1 MFIHLLTIKTLY
13 LLTLYK
19 ETFLKYT
26 KYYDVSYKNLTKT
39 KFCSLYEL
47 LLVGIVICVCCIFF
61 VWLLYRSPI
70 IFRSSSV
77 WFSFG
82 SRLVLVRFSIGSRS
96 VLDRFSIVL
105 RSILVH
111 PSFILRSFSV
121 RSPFGNRRTNGE
133 RSKNDRRNIGE
144 SSEAKRRCIETLMGN
159 QGKGN
164 TNKNFIFNHLDSNY
178 YGKIF
183 RILNTLPNGVRLAR
197 EILILLK

>member
-19 ETFLKYT
+19 ETSLKYT

-39 KFCSLYEL
+39 KFYSLYEL

-61 VWLLYRSPI
+61 VWFLYRSPI

-77 WFSFG
+77 WFSFC
-82 SRLVLVRFSIGSRS
+82 SRSVLVLFSFCSRS
-96 VLDRFSIVL
+96 VLDRSSIDS
-105 RSILVH
+105 RSSFVY
-111 PSFILRSFSV
+111 PPFILRSGIED
-121 RSPFGNRRTNGE
+121 RSKIDRRTN
-133 RSKNDRRNIGE
+133 GE

-164 TNKNFIFNHLDSNY
+164 PNKNFIFNHLDSIY

-197 EILILLK
+197 EILFLLK

>member
-19 ETFLKYT
+19 ETSLKYT

-47 LLVGIVICVCCIFF
+47 LLVGVVICVCCIFF
-61 VWLLYRSPI
+61 VWFLYRSPI

-77 WFSFG
+77 WFSFC
-82 SRLVLVRFSIGSRS
+82 SRSVLDWFSIGSRS

-111 PSFILRSFSV
+111 PPFILRSFSV
-121 RSPFGNRRTNGE
+121 RE
-133 RSKNDRRNIGE
+133 SKIDRRLIEERTENH
-144 SSEAKRRCIETLMGN
+144 RR
-159 QGKGN
+159 Q
-164 TNKNFIFNHLDSNY
+164 
-178 YGKIF
+178 
-183 RILNTLPNGVRLAR
+183 NGDVSKL
-197 EILILLK
+197 

>member
-19 ETFLKYT
+19 ETSLKYT

-61 VWLLYRSPI
+61 VWFLYRSPI
-70 IFRSSSV
+70 IFRSFSV
-77 WFSFG
+77 WFSF
-82 SRLVLVRFSIGSRS
+82 GSRS

-111 PSFILRSFSV
+111 PSFILRSSSV
-121 RSPFGNRRTNGE
+121 HSPFGNRRSIE
-133 RSKNDRRNIGE
+133 DWSKNERRIIG
-144 SSEAKRRCIETLMGN
+144 
-159 QGKGN
+159 GKTEMYRN
-164 TNKNFIFNHLDSNY
+164 SN
-178 YGKIF
+178 GK
-183 RILNTLPNGVRLAR
+183 PR
-197 EILILLK
+197 ERQHEQKLYF

>member
-19 ETFLKYT
+19 ETSLKYT

-61 VWLLYRSPI
+61 VWFLYRSPI

-77 WFSFG
+77 W
-82 SRLVLVRFSIGSRS
+82 FSIGSRS

-121 RSPFGNRRTNGE
+121 RE
-133 RSKNDRRNIGE
+133 SKIDRRLIEERTENH
-144 SSEAKRRCIETLMGN
+144 RR
-159 QGKGN
+159 Q
-164 TNKNFIFNHLDSNY
+164 
-178 YGKIF
+178 
-183 RILNTLPNGVRLAR
+183 NGDVSKL
-197 EILILLK
+197 

>member
-19 ETFLKYT
+19 ETSLKYT

-39 KFCSLYEL
+39 KFYSLYEL

-61 VWLLYRSPI
+61 VWFLYRSPI

-77 WFSFG
+77 WFSFC
-82 SRLVLVRFSIGSRS
+82 SRS

-121 RSPFGNRRTNGE
+121 RESKNKRRMNGE
-133 RSKNDRRNIGE
+133 QTK
-144 SSEAKRRCIETLMGN
+144 M
-159 QGKGN
+159 
-164 TNKNFIFNHLDSNY
+164 
-178 YGKIF
+178 
-183 RILNTLPNGVRLAR
+183 
-197 EILILLK
+197 

>member
-1 MFIHLLTIKTLY
+1 MFIHLLTIKTSY

-19 ETFLKYT
+19 ETSLKCI

-61 VWLLYRSPI
+61 VWFLYRSPI
-70 IFRSSSV
+70 IFRSFSVWFSFGSRSVLV

-111 PSFILRSFSV
+111 PPFILRSISV
-121 RSPFGNRRTNGE
+121 RSPFGNRRTNG
-133 RSKNDRRNIGE
+133 D
-144 SSEAKRRCIETLMGN
+144 
-159 QGKGN
+159 
-164 TNKNFIFNHLDSNY
+164 
-178 YGKIF
+178 
-183 RILNTLPNGVRLAR
+183 
-197 EILILLK
+197 